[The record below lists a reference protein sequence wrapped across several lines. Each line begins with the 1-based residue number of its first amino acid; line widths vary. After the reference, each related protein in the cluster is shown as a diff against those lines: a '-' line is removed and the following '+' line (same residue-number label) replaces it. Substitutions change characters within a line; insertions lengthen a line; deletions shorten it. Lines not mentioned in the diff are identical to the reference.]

1 MNNEMKIREEVY
13 NKMEQEYN
21 NYIENLKLKTPD
33 EIIKSSY
40 EKVMKEEILG
50 DFYPEY
56 EHYDMKKIKALNKCK
71 EPLEELYQ
79 GWMDCDA
86 GIHQVLEDSTY
97 DTLDRL
103 VEEQKEK
110 KKTRER

>member
-13 NKMEQEYN
+13 SKMEQEYN
-21 NYIENLKLKTPD
+21 NFIEKVKLKTPD
-33 EIIKSSY
+33 EIIQCSY

-50 DFYPEY
+50 DFEPEFR
-56 EHYDMKKIKALNKCK
+56 HYDIEKIRALSKCK
-71 EPLEELYQ
+71 DPLEELYQ

-86 GIHQVLEDSTY
+86 GIHQILEDSTY

-103 VEEQKEK
+103 VDEQKQK
-110 KKTRER
+110 QKPRER